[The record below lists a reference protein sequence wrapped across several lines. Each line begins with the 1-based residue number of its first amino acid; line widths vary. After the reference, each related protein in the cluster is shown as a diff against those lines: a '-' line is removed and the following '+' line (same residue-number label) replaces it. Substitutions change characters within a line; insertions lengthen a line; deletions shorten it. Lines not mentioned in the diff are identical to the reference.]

1 MNRDLSTFQL
11 CRYGANLKTFGK
23 VSALFLLATCAAL
36 FALPA
41 DAQTLNFTVETST
54 SNGTSIVP
62 RLTWTTTPAGAVCN
76 ATTLPASTPPT
87 LDPFHGSKP
96 ANGTNL
102 LPAISATRSYTL
114 NCNWPGQATATV
126 TCTAPTQHT
135 DGTPVTD
142 LSGYRIDYGR
152 TATTMTTAAYVTGAC
167 NWTSPTLAAGTWFF
181 TARAVKANGLE
192 SEPFTPPVS
201 LTLAA
206 GGSQTRTLEVAVKF
220 PQPPTGVTAQAS
232 ATPTP

>member
-1 MNRDLSTFQL
+1 MHRDLSNYQL
-11 CRYGANLKTFGK
+11 RRYGSNLKTFGK
-23 VSALFLLATCAAL
+23 VSTLFLLATFAAL
-36 FALPA
+36 FAVSA
-41 DAQTLNFTVETST
+41 EAQTLNFTVETST

-76 ATTLPASTPPT
+76 ATTLPASNPPS

-114 NCNWPGQATATV
+114 NCVWPGQSTATV
-126 TCTAPTQHT
+126 TCTPPTQHT

-152 TATTMTTAAYVTGAC
+152 SATSLDTAAYVTGAC

-192 SEPFTPPVS
+192 SEPYAPPVPF
-201 LTLAA
+201 TLAA
-206 GGSQTRTLEVAVKF
+206 GATQTRTLEVAVRF
-220 PQPPTGVTAQAS
+220 PNPPTNVAVVGNAA
-232 ATPTP
+232 P